1 MKDLCKAMG
10 IEVEVDVK
18 CSLAGKRPGCP
29 YMFSEDVTC
38 CGSLGTRKCEHAKD
52 VAMPGPDPTDEAFC
66 WRVLQWLRSD
76 WKRWD
81 SFTFYAK
88 EKWDPDEYSPK
99 GIRRDFTEWLLDP
112 ARFIGLCD
120 GWCRDH
126 EEARS

>member
-10 IEVEVDVK
+10 ICFHEYPAVNFPWETGHAVRT
-18 CSLAGKRPGCP
+18 CSL
-29 YMFSEDVTC
+29 
-38 CGSLGTRKCEHAKD
+38 CGSTDLD
-52 VAMPGPDPTDEAFC
+52 IPSPTDEAFC

>member
-10 IEVEVDVK
+10 IEWHDLVINIPRIT
-18 CSLAGKRPGCP
+18 CS
-29 YMFSEDVTC
+29 
-38 CGSLGTRKCEHAKD
+38 CG
-52 VAMPGPDPTDEAFC
+52 VAWQGEFPMGDFMRHRNPSPTDEAFC

-126 EEARS
+126 EEVKP